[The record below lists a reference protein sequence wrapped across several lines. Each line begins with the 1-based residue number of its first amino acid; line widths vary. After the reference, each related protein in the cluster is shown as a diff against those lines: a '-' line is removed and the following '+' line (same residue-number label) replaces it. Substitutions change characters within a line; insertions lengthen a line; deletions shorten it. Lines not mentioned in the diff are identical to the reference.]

1 MRLLV
6 TILGKRYDTYILCMK
21 YLIKM
26 KLLSFLHTHTQK
38 KKKKKKKKK
47 KYETVEWL
55 CSYFASGGHFFFP
68 SPRMRKLWPNGILVF
83 K

>member
-26 KLLSFLHTHTQK
+26 KLLSFLHTHTHTRKKRKRK
-38 KKKKKKKKK
+38 KKD
-47 KYETVEWL
+47 ETVEWL
-55 CSYFASGGHFFFP
+55 CSYFASGGHFFFFLP
-68 SPRMRKLWPNGILVF
+68 QE
-83 K
+83 